1 LKDGSNA
8 SILNKKLVK
17 ENEILKAQDLDVNPT
32 LTKLTKRK
40 ENVEQLLSN
49 QICTF
54 KKSDLRYKPIKN
66 ERLSLN
72 FFVIASSF
80 LKHI

>member
-1 LKDGSNA
+1 MHLIHQFLK
-8 SILNKKLVK
+8 KKLVK
-17 ENEILKAQDLDVNPT
+17 EDEILKAQVIDVNST

-40 ENVEQLLSN
+40 ENVDQLLSN
-49 QICTF
+49 QICMF
-54 KKSDLRYKPIKN
+54 EKSDLRYKPIKN